1 MDNLQS
7 IPMTLALGKATL
19 AAGTTSTLSSTGTLD
34 YAIKGKAYSRA
45 ALSNTATPTTDA
57 NTGLAFNP
65 VVTNKGSVF
74 VIGYNAAGA
83 LLAAQGSI
91 AALDETGAFIRSP
104 QFPVLPDNFCPIGA
118 LVIKAGS
125 TASAN
130 GWIFGT
136 SNMSSV
142 TGITY
147 SFTDYIG
154 LPDRP
159 QIA

>member
-1 MDNLQS
+1 MNNLEN
-7 IPMTLALGKATL
+7 IPLTLALGKATL
-19 AAGTTSTLSSTGTLD
+19 AAGTTTTLSSTGTLG
-34 YAIKGKAYSRA
+34 YAIKGKAYSHA
-45 ALSNTATPTTDA
+45 ALSNTVTPTTDA

-74 VIGYNAAGA
+74 VIGYNAAGT
-83 LLAAQGSI
+83 LKCAQGSI
-91 AALDETGAFIRSP
+91 VDLDASGAFIQAP
-104 QFPVLPDNFCPIGA
+104 QFPVLPDDFCPIGYE
-118 LVIKAGS
+118 LIKAGS

-136 SNMSSV
+136 SNQSSV

-147 SFTDYIG
+147 TFTDVIG

-159 QIA
+159 QVS